1 MSCVA
6 RRLGPRSSAAW
17 TSACSPARWSL
28 SPAARWPSPGAP
40 PARARLRPTSPHE
53 TERPVVPLP
62 RPAPPATWP
71 RRPGIRACIITF
83 SDILLL
89 EIPGGAPMTRDSIR
103 GSSDRSILIL
113 TSLADWPKHGYALIK
128 DIESFAGVKLGA
140 GTLYSALAKLER
152 AGLIEALPAEDRRR
166 PYQITP
172 AGREF
177 LYARLTESAR
187 IAEIGLRRIAA
198 AWS

>member
-1 MSCVA
+1 
-6 RRLGPRSSAAW
+6 
-17 TSACSPARWSL
+17 
-28 SPAARWPSPGAP
+28 
-40 PARARLRPTSPHE
+40 
-53 TERPVVPLP
+53 
-62 RPAPPATWP
+62 
-71 RRPGIRACIITF
+71 
-83 SDILLL
+83 
-89 EIPGGAPMTRDSIR
+89 MTRDSIR

-152 AGLIEALPAEDRRR
+152 AGLVEALPAEDRRR